1 LERPI
6 LLIAGVRMM
15 HSATTPPQDPSPVE
29 LCTTSVL
36 NTTGLAR
43 SVGIV
48 VLCIIETPGSAPKSP
63 RDPAIN
69 LARPL
74 PRCRLPE
81 FAE

>member
-1 LERPI
+1 
-6 LLIAGVRMM
+6 
-15 HSATTPPQDPSPVE
+15 
-29 LCTTSVL
+29 VL

-63 RDPAIN
+63 RDPPIN

-74 PRCRLPE
+74 PRWLLPE
-81 FAE
+81 FAK